1 MVFWHNS
8 RYEDVEK
15 SSTGD
20 PMRGLPDREFPWL
33 LGYATFSDEGN
44 DIWHYEFSCLGIVP
58 EKNNQKVKASIF
70 MIAET
75 QISKLNLK
83 QIGISS
89 ERLDSI
95 DVVSWNHLEE
105 KYSCDI
111 ICEFD
116 KIEPKAKI
124 IVEKW
129 IVLIKKKYNLE
140 MKSKNLL
147 AKIRASK
154 ISRFSEGL

>member
-1 MVFWHNS
+1 MAFWHNS

-20 PMRGLPDREFPWL
+20 PMRGLPDQEFPWL
-33 LGYATFSDEGN
+33 LGYATFSDEAN
-44 DIWHYEFSCLGIVP
+44 DIWHYEFSCLGITP
-58 EKNNQKVKASIF
+58 EKNNNKVKASIF
-70 MIAET
+70 MIAES
-75 QISKLNLK
+75 QVSKINLK

-89 ERLDSI
+89 ERLDSM
-95 DVVSWNHLEE
+95 DVISWNHLEE

-116 KIEPKAKI
+116 KIESKSKL

-129 IVLIKKKYNLE
+129 VMLIKKKYTLDV
-140 MKSKNLL
+140 KSRNLL
-147 AKIRASK
+147 AKIRSSK

>member
-1 MVFWHNS
+1 MAFWHNS

-20 PMRGLPDREFPWL
+20 PMRGLPNQEFPWPI
-33 LGYATFSDEGN
+33 GYSTFLDEAN
-44 DIWHYEFSCLGIVP
+44 DTWHYEFSCLGITP
-58 EKNNQKVKASIF
+58 EKNNNKVKASIF
-70 MIAET
+70 MIAES
-75 QISKLNLK
+75 QVSKINLK

-89 ERLDSI
+89 DRLESM

-111 ICEFD
+111 ICDFD
-116 KIEPKAKI
+116 KIESKSKT

-129 IVLIKKKYNLE
+129 IVNVKKKYTLE
-140 MKSKNLL
+140 MKSKYLL
-147 AKIRASK
+147 KKICSSK